1 MSKIKPDYWGNNI
14 YETAMGLYYDE
25 KEAKED
31 SWMQDA
37 FFPLYD
43 QSTVDV
49 LEKKLRHAMWALNS
63 IKKLDISRTQL
74 AIIELALEDIEKCKL
89 NLVEE

>member
-1 MSKIKPDYWGNNI
+1 MSNIKPDYWGNNI
-14 YETAMGLYYDE
+14 YETAMGLYYEE

-31 SWMQDA
+31 SWMGEH

-43 QSTVDV
+43 ESTVDV

-63 IKKLDISRTQL
+63 IKKLDISQTQK
-74 AIIELALEDIEKCKL
+74 AIIETALKDIDECKL
-89 NLVEE
+89 VLKEE